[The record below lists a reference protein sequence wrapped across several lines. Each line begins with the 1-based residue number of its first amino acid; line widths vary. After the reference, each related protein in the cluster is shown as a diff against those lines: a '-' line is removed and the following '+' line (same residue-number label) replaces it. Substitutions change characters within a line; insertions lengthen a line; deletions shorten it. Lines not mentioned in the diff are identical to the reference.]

1 MGTTKATNFLRLGT
15 LSAANLCVIPQVP
28 GKPELADN
36 DPEKI
41 SQLLELQLAQ
51 KRAEWKRASERYRT
65 LRLLSFLFLFLV
77 IAGGLFAFFLI
88 FSRVNEKRTSQ
99 PNATRTAV
107 SRR

>member
-1 MGTTKATNFLRLGT
+1 M
-15 LSAANLCVIPQVP
+15 IPHVP

-51 KRAEWKRASERYRT
+51 KRAEWKRAGARYRT
-65 LRLLSFLFLFLV
+65 LRSLSFLFLFLV
-77 IAGGLFAFFLI
+77 IVGGLFAFFLI
-88 FSRVNEKRTSQ
+88 FSRVNEHASQ
-99 PNATRTAV
+99 PNATTTAV